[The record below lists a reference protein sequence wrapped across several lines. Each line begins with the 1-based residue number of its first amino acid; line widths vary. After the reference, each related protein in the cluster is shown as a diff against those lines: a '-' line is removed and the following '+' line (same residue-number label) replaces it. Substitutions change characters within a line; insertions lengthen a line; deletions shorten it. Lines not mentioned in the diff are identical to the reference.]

1 MKHET
6 LTKTLVAIGK
16 PPYTVEMP
24 GGGRV
29 LLLPHGGRVLGLFG
43 PGDEENYYWTNP
55 ALASPESADVYYSG
69 DDWQNSGGD
78 RAWLAPELDL
88 FFRSIRISTSRHT
101 TNRDNSIRAA
111 TRLRSA
117 MEPSGW

>member
-1 MKHET
+1 MTHET

-16 PPYTVEMP
+16 PPYIVELP

-69 DDWQNSGGD
+69 DDWCGTTLGRVAGGPS
-78 RAWLAPELDL
+78 RLPLA
-88 FFRSIRISTSRHT
+88 
-101 TNRDNSIRAA
+101 
-111 TRLRSA
+111 
-117 MEPSGW
+117 G